1 LSAYTIR
8 LNHRHKLFG
17 HVFSGRYKAL
27 LIDGQSSGYLRTVCD
42 YVHLNPAR
50 ARLLQADEP
59 VTAYPWSS
67 LHWYA
72 AAPAHRPSWLRTDR
86 LLGEHGL
93 REDTAKTRAEFLSRI
108 ETRRAGEQEEESYQA
123 IRRGWCFGPAAFQ
136 QQMIDLVETQ
146 NKEAP
151 GQIRA
156 ETAKHRADRIIA
168 EELHTRGWTIE
179 QLALRRKNDPAK
191 LAIATRLRNET
202 TLTIKEISLR
212 LHLGT
217 PKSAKTN
224 LHQHQRV
231 RPSTPK
237 VAAPQQQFAGI

>member
-1 LSAYTIR
+1 
-8 LNHRHKLFG
+8 
-17 HVFSGRYKAL
+17 
-27 LIDGQSSGYLRTVCD
+27 
-42 YVHLNPAR
+42 
-50 ARLLQADEP
+50 
-59 VTAYPWSS
+59 
-67 LHWYA
+67 
-72 AAPAHRPSWLRTDR
+72 
-86 LLGEHGL
+86 
-93 REDTAKTRAEFLSRI
+93 
-108 ETRRAGEQEEESYQA
+108 
-123 IRRGWCFGPAAFQ
+123 
-136 QQMIDLVETQ
+136 MIDLVETQ

-151 GQIRA
+151 GQVRA

-168 EELHTRGWTIE
+168 EELHTRAWTIE

-224 LHQHQRV
+224 LHHHQRV

-237 VAAPQQQFAGI
+237 VAAPQQQFARI